1 MGPFAFGRGEQQP
14 WKWNFAARD
23 FRPYAPPMSR
33 RDGGIDLADR
43 RLPPQAAEISCY
55 FHVDLRGLLG
65 GGHSQAKPVSLRKNP
80 WLQAILQGSH
90 PKLVFCSVPPWS

>member
-23 FRPYAPPMSR
+23 FRPYAPPMMSR

-43 RLPPQAAEISCY
+43 RLPPQAAEMSCY
-55 FHVDLRGLLG
+55 SKDWEITSICGDCLVADAVQQNR
-65 GGHSQAKPVSLRKNP
+65 SL
-80 WLQAILQGSH
+80 
-90 PKLVFCSVPPWS
+90 

>member
-43 RLPPQAAEISCY
+43 RLPPQAAEMSRYSKDWEITSICGDCL
-55 FHVDLRGLLG
+55 VERRGFE
-65 GGHSQAKPVSLRKNP
+65 P
-80 WLQAILQGSH
+80 
-90 PKLVFCSVPPWS
+90 